1 MNCNFRKDSNK
12 IFFLQK
18 KETKIAEWLR
28 VEKMARERRET
39 RDERRETRDGSLGNL
54 GNLGKPLTTSN
65 SPNTL

>member
-39 RDERRETRDGSLGNL
+39 REKLKTES
-54 GNLGKPLTTSN
+54 GKRKTF
-65 SPNTL
+65 